1 MEYIKRMVVCLICLA
16 AIATVIC
23 INIRADDVV
32 TNAKAAVLIEPE
44 SGKILHSKNMDAK
57 LQMASTTKIMSAILT
72 IESGN
77 IDEPFTVDSEA
88 IRVEGSSMGLIEG
101 DTVTKRALCYGMLLP
116 SGNDAANAAAVA
128 VAGSVEDFVA
138 LMNKKAEELG
148 LNSTH
153 FVTPSGL
160 DDFTDSHYSTAYD
173 MAKLAA
179 YALKNDVFREIC
191 STKSISL
198 DLGGRSLWLGNTNK
212 LLGTCEGVFGVK
224 TGFTD
229 KAGRCLITACERG
242 GISLICVTLGDS
254 TDWIDHTNLYDY
266 GYSVL
271 ERIELGGDSY
281 KVAAVGGNENVVELK
296 SEKVL
301 MTVDKGC
308 AERIEKTVMLPQF
321 IYAPTE
327 KGSVC
332 GQVVYSVDGGVIAV
346 LELKLSEDLT
356 LNNK

>member
-57 LQMASTTKIMSAILT
+57 LQMASTTKIMTVILT
-72 IESGN
+72 LESGN
-77 IDEPFTVDSEA
+77 IDEPFTVDSDA
-88 IRVEGSSMGLIEG
+88 IRVEGSSMGLLEG

-128 VAGSVEDFVA
+128 VAGSVEDFVVM
-138 LMNKKAEELG
+138 MNEKAKELG
-148 LNSTH
+148 LASTH

-198 DLGGRSLWLGNTNK
+198 DLGGRSVWLGNTNK
-212 LLGTCEGVFGVK
+212 LLESCEGVFGVK

-266 GYSVL
+266 GFSSL
-271 ERIELGGDSY
+271 ERVELGGESY
-281 KVAAVGGNENVVELK
+281 KVPAVGGSESIIELESDK
-296 SEKVL
+296 TVAVLEKG
-301 MTVDKGC
+301 DRD
-308 AERIEKTVMLPQF
+308 RIEKKVILPQF
-321 IYAPTE
+321 IYEPADSE
-327 KGSVC
+327 SVY
-332 GQVVYSVDGGVIAV
+332 GQEIYYLDGGVIAV
-346 LELKLSEDLT
+346 LELKLSKEPVT
-356 LNNK
+356 AAG